1 MRLRETLKNIPP
13 YELSGEI
20 RRTKLRLD
28 ANENLWGPAP
38 EVMNALKALVP
49 EDIAAYPDVRA
60 LTAAS
65 ARQFGVKPD
74 NILLSN
80 GADEAIYA
88 LMAALAGPGDRIVMP
103 VPAFSVYTIAANLQ
117 GGRIQGVPL
126 GPDFAFIRSAVLR
139 AIDRTTRLVVLITPN
154 NPTGTII
161 EKEDLEAV
169 LQKTSRRDIPVI
181 LDETYSG
188 FLNRTHVC
196 LTWRFPNLIVVGS
209 FSKYFA
215 LAGLRLGYT
224 IARPEV
230 IVALRKILQ
239 PYSVNAAALAA
250 GQAALGTPDY
260 YNGVRRGIV
269 RERTKLAK
277 AFKKI
282 GLKAY
287 SAGGNFFCV
296 RIGPDA
302 DRVRG
307 RLAASGILVKGFRG
321 EPALS
326 SCLRISI
333 GRPAENERLLAALK
347 SALPPEA
354 LLFDLDGVLVDVS
367 ASYRRAI
374 IQTAS
379 RFLGKPVSPAEVDR
393 LKLQPGMNNDW
404 DATAALLRSHNV
416 LIPRPELISVFQGF
430 YRGNGVRSGLMASE
444 RWILPKRRLRDLAA
458 RYRLGIVTGRPMEEA
473 RLALQRSGTNE
484 YFQTIIAL
492 EDTGRR
498 QKPDPCGLRLALR
511 RLGVGRAAYFGDS
524 PDDMAAARSAGVTA
538 VAVRPPGLRSS
549 AAWGRRMKE
558 AGASRLDPDLL
569 TALEEYR

>member
-1 MRLRETLKNIPP
+1 MRLRESLKNIPP
-13 YELSGEI
+13 YEFSGEN
-20 RRTKLRLD
+20 RRMKLRLD

-38 EVMNALKALVP
+38 EVMNALRALRP
-49 EDIAAYPDVRA
+49 EDIAAYPDVRT
-60 LTAAS
+60 LTAAA
-65 ARQFGVKPD
+65 ARRFGVKPE

-103 VPAFSVYTIAANLQ
+103 VPAFSVYAIAAKLQ

-126 GPDFAFIRSAVLR
+126 GPDFAFVRSAVLR
-139 AIDRTTRLVVLITPN
+139 AIDRTTRMVVLVTPN

-161 EKEDLEAV
+161 GKEDLEAV
-169 LQKTSRRDIPVI
+169 LQKTSRRGIPVI
-181 LDETYSG
+181 LDETYAG
-188 FLNRTHVC
+188 FLNRTHVR
-196 LTWRFPNLIVVGS
+196 LTRRFPDLIVVGS

-224 IARPEV
+224 IARSEV

-239 PYSVNAAALAA
+239 PYSVNAGALAA
-250 GQAALGTPDY
+250 GEAALGAPDY
-260 YNGVRRGIV
+260 YDGVRREIV
-269 RERTKLAK
+269 RERAKLAGG
-277 AFKKI
+277 FKKI

-296 RIGPDA
+296 RVCPDA

-321 EPALS
+321 DPTLS
-326 SCLRISI
+326 DCLRISI
-333 GRPAENERLLAALK
+333 GRPAENEKLLTALK
-347 SALPPEA
+347 TALPPEA

-367 ASYRRAI
+367 TSYRMVI

-379 RFLGKPVSPAEVDR
+379 RFLGKRVSPAEVDR

-404 DATAALLRSHNV
+404 DTTAALLRSHNV
-416 LIPRPELISVFQGF
+416 LVPRPELISVFQGF
-430 YRGNGVRSGLMASE
+430 YRGNGGRPGLMASE
-444 RWILPKRRLRDLAA
+444 RWLLPKRRLRELAA
-458 RYRLGIVTGRPMEEA
+458 NYRLGIVTGRPLEEA
-473 RLALQRSGTNE
+473 RLALQRSGTD
-484 YFQTIIAL
+484 YCFQTIIAL

-498 QKPDPCGLRLALR
+498 QKPDPYGLRLALR

-524 PDDMAAARSAGVTA
+524 PDDMAAARSAGVIA
-538 VAVRPPGLRSS
+538 IAVRPPRLRSPG
-549 AAWGRRMKE
+549 AWGRRMKE